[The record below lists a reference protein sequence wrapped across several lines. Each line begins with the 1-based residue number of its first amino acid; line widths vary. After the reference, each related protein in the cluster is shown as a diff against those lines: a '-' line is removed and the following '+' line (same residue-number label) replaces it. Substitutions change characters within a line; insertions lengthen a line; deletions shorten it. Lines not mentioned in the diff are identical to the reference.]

1 MRRAAAVF
9 FVLVLPFFVTF
20 ASADSNPFVSTE
32 PSGISSPEAAATA
45 GNCQTKLD
53 NDSYDCQ
60 LKSSFSTNFTSCF
73 QFVSPGSVS
82 SAFDLAV
89 TGLGGDNLG
98 CSCNPTGSFK
108 KPKFNGSPNAF
119 DCVGT
124 NGFNFTGKLNGKKI
138 NGSASSAA
146 GDSFLFTCT
155 VRSVSC

>member
-53 NDSYDCQ
+53 NDAYDCQ

-89 TGLGGDNLG
+89 TGLNHALE
-98 CSCNPTGSFK
+98 
-108 KPKFNGSPNAF
+108 
-119 DCVGT
+119 
-124 NGFNFTGKLNGKKI
+124 
-138 NGSASSAA
+138 
-146 GDSFLFTCT
+146 
-155 VRSVSC
+155 